1 MTKQSSVKLSVI
13 SAMLLLA
20 VGLPVASIVGN
31 APSHRSTA
39 ALETAPQQDDA
50 MVMPQETIRS
60 TATLPEMTIVG
71 RAPHARPA
79 AKARGEVRCERRQLE
94 SVSDGMV
101 TVCATAI

>member
-1 MTKQSSVKLSVI
+1 MTKQSKVKLSVI

-20 VGLPVASIVGN
+20 VGLPVASVVGN
-31 APSHRSTA
+31 APSHRATA
-39 ALETAPQQDDA
+39 SAEQAPQQDEI
-50 MVMPQETIRS
+50 VMPQDVVRG

-71 RAPHARPA
+71 RPARAKPA
-79 AKARGEVRCERRQLE
+79 AKARGEWRCERRALE